1 MLQKPRYSDGD
12 LTLIYFGGEEC
23 SSGFQRMSV
32 INFECNQTAGECAWR
47 QWRLCVGGLG
57 SWKQRAGGVVRPSP
71 ADGAPQGP
79 LCGSGQE
86 DPPTHPANGGH
97 THPVFIF
104 CLFWEWARHS
114 PRWESLSVPRS
125 ALTGVWTEPEAWA
138 AHHLLV
144 GCHATTLLPGNEFL
158 GEPFCSWLPCYRS
171 WIPGIVRGHR
181 ASLSG
186 VEGFPRGSDSKESA
200 YDAGDLGLIP

>member
-86 DPPTHPANGGH
+86 DPPHPPSQWWTHTSCFHFLFVLGVGPA
-97 THPVFIF
+97 
-104 CLFWEWARHS
+104 LAS
-114 PRWESLSVPRS
+114 P
-125 ALTGVWTEPEAWA
+125 GK
-138 AHHLLV
+138 
-144 GCHATTLLPGNEFL
+144 
-158 GEPFCSWLPCYRS
+158 PFCPAFSSHW
-171 WIPGIVRGHR
+171 
-181 ASLSG
+181 G
-186 VEGFPRGSDSKESA
+186 VDGA
-200 YDAGDLGLIP
+200 

>member
-86 DPPTHPANGGH
+86 EGPPPPPPTQPMVD
-97 THPVFIF
+97 THI
-104 CLFWEWARHS
+104 LFSFSVCSGSGPGTRLAGKAFLSRVQL
-114 PRWESLSVPRS
+114 SLGCGRS
-125 ALTGVWTEPEAWA
+125 LRPGLLTT
-138 AHHLLV
+138 
-144 GCHATTLLPGNEFL
+144 F
-158 GEPFCSWLPCYRS
+158 
-171 WIPGIVRGHR
+171 
-181 ASLSG
+181 
-186 VEGFPRGSDSKESA
+186 
-200 YDAGDLGLIP
+200 